1 MSKDENLFNNSIYEE
16 LILSEEEKAYIK
28 KMLERLM
35 ELGVGAV
42 YGDEDDTEETVL
54 MDCEERKESCKA
66 ICCSFIFALTKE
78 EAKKGTIKWN
88 PKRPFFIARDEDGYC
103 PHLDRESLKCK
114 IWGDRPE
121 RCRKYDCRK
130 DTNVWADQE
139 EKVLNKDVFNHLPKR
154 GYEKHQV

>member
-1 MSKDENLFNNSIYEE
+1 MAEDEKPCKDQSDEE
-16 LILSEEEKAYIK
+16 IILSEEEKAYIK

-54 MDCEERKESCKA
+54 MNCEENKKICRG

-78 EAKKGTIKWN
+78 EANKETIKWN

-103 PHLDRESLKCK
+103 PHLDRESLNCK
-114 IWGDRPE
+114 IWGKRPE

-130 DTNVWADQE
+130 DKNVWADQE
-139 EKVLNKDVFNHLPKR
+139 KKILNKDVFKHLPK
-154 GYEKHQV
+154 KN